1 MTRAELIRTLYPQS
15 VPALWC
21 PLITHYRAKGE
32 FDEARTTAHLRSLA
46 PYVGGFLAPGS
57 TGEGWEMDNEEIRE
71 LLSMLM
77 KHVNQIQSRLLIG
90 VLKTGRKESTSSA
103 RQILEE
109 LAIPKDIHA
118 QYLHNFFGITVTAP
132 QGSELDQK
140 EIAAEL
146 KEVLELGYPTALYQL
161 PQITGNEIHPST
173 AKELAQNYSNFYLFK
188 DTSGKDTV
196 ALSGE
201 LPEDIFLLRGAE
213 GDYAQQL
220 TSSGGPYYG
229 FLLSTANCFAPQLSD
244 IIAYTTQGL
253 YERAAEISD
262 RIEHTVEAAFQA
274 VGHLSFGNPFA
285 NANRAMDHFM
295 AYGLE
300 GYRTEPPLAHSG
312 DLLPQPVIDE
322 VGQLLENADL
332 LPPRGYL
339 QG

>member
-21 PLITHYRAKGE
+21 PLITHFRAKGE
-32 FDEARTTAHLRSLA
+32 LDEDRTNAHIRTLA

-77 KHVNQIQSRLLIG
+77 KSVNQVQSRLLIG
-90 VLKTGRKESTSSA
+90 VLKTGRRESASSA
-103 RQILEE
+103 RQILQE
-109 LAIPKDIHA
+109 LAIPEDIHT

-132 QGSELDQK
+132 QGAELGQK
-140 EIAAEL
+140 EIAADIG
-146 KEVLELGYPTALYQL
+146 EVLDLGYPTALYQL
-161 PQITGNEIHPST
+161 PQITGNEIHPAT
-173 AKELAQNYSNFYLFK
+173 AKELAQTYPNFYLFK

-196 ALSGE
+196 AYSGE
-201 LPEDIFLLRGAE
+201 LPDDIFLLRGAE
-213 GDYAQQL
+213 GDYARQL
-220 TSSGGPYYG
+220 SSAGGPYYG
-229 FLLSTANCFAPQLSD
+229 FLLSTANCFARQLSD
-244 IIAYTTQGL
+244 IITYTPRGL
-253 YERAAEISD
+253 HDRAAELSD

-295 AYGLE
+295 AYGPE
-300 GYRTEPPLAHSG
+300 GYRTDPPLAHSG
-312 DLLPQPVIDE
+312 DRLPQPVIEE
-322 VGQLLENADL
+322 VGEQLESADL